1 MFLTIS
7 KHTDNVLEEEPSSL
21 IYVTDW
27 FVRQQQV
34 NMWYDDYYNNEEYY
48 EIIRWHNSC
57 QKRKTQK
64 AQMKNN

>member
-1 MFLTIS
+1 
-7 KHTDNVLEEEPSSL
+7 
-21 IYVTDW
+21 
-27 FVRQQQV
+27 
-34 NMWYDDYYNNEEYY
+34 MWYDDYYNNEEYD